1 MNFGRNQVMAGLLW
15 TAPWWLG
22 FLFFLALPMAFSL
35 YISFCEYPM
44 LQPPMWIGAANYQNL
59 TVDPV
64 FHQTIFN
71 TVMYAA
77 LIIPIGTIVAI
88 GLAMLL
94 NQRVRGQS
102 FFRAAV
108 FVPTVVPLVAA
119 GLIWMWMLN
128 PELGLVNRAVRPAG
142 KALLPMTEAIGRLA
156 TSEAPTAAAPSARN
170 EKPWTEKIEEFGRAS
185 AERTAEFGH
194 ALADG
199 PQWLDWPNWAMAA
212 LVLVSL
218 WFIGTPVVIYLAG
231 LQEIPEELYEASTL
245 DGASAVRRFWHI
257 TLPSLSPVI
266 LFNVITSIIAAWQ
279 VFALPF
285 LMWRT
290 RPGPD
295 RATYF
300 YTMYLFDNAFN
311 YLKLGYAS
319 AMAWV
324 QLLII
329 LALTAMI
336 FAVSRRMVHYR
347 GS

>member
-1 MNFGRNQVMAGLLW
+1 MTRERKDMLAGLLW

-44 LQPPMWIGAANYQNL
+44 LQPPVWIGGANYRNL

-64 FHQTIFN
+64 FHKTIVN
-71 TVMYAA
+71 TVIYAA
-77 LIIPIGTIVAI
+77 LIIPLGTIVAI
-88 GLAMLL
+88 ALALLL
-94 NQRVRGQS
+94 NQRVRGQG

-108 FVPTVVPLVAA
+108 FLPTVVPLVAA
-119 GLIWMWMLN
+119 GVVWMWLLN
-128 PELGLVNRAVRPAG
+128 PELGLINNTLRALGIDNPP
-142 KALLPMTEAIGRLA
+142 L
-156 TSEAPTAAAPSARN
+156 
-170 EKPWTEKIEEFGRAS
+170 
-185 AERTAEFGH
+185 
-194 ALADG
+194 
-199 PQWLDWPNWAMAA
+199 WLDSPQWAMAA

-245 DGASAVRRFWHI
+245 DGASLLRRFWHI

-266 LFNVITSIIAAWQ
+266 LFNIITAIIAAWQ
-279 VFALPF
+279 VFALPY

-300 YTMYLFDNAFN
+300 YTMYLFDNAFS

-329 LALTAMI
+329 LALTGLVFYI
-336 FAVSRRMVHYR
+336 SRRSVHYR
-347 GS
+347 GG